1 MADVTT
7 SSQLQRLLDKRLREV
22 ADFEKLYPAL
32 NPMIPT
38 LFRMF
43 DSDAAFEEFYSIGS
57 LPDHQ
62 RFTGKIPFVNRSPG
76 YHIKIEPYE
85 YALGRQLERK
95 FLDDKKYSVFDDE
108 AVALT
113 NSAARTMEKEAS
125 VIFTGAF
132 STAFQFQTNEEGVA
146 LCGSHRTKSGT
157 STATGFSNTGTSAMN
172 KTSVAATKILMRQL
186 RNDVSERIEMSDNF
200 GLLVPD
206 NLADAAYELVN
217 TPKGMDS
224 AEGNV
229 NPQYKRYKVIPY
241 ARLDDSDTNNWY
253 MVNMDLMKKCLIFI
267 NRIKPETKTQVD
279 FHTLVTMISSYM
291 RFGAGTTDWRW
302 IYGHNVT

>member
-22 ADFEKLYPAL
+22 ADFDKIYTDL

-43 DSDAAFEEFYSIGS
+43 DSDVAFEEFYSIGS

-62 RFTGKIPFVNRSPG
+62 RFNGKIPFVNRNPG

-146 LCGSHRTKSGT
+146 LCGAHRTKSGT
-157 STATGFSNTGTSAMN
+157 STATGFSNTGTSAFN
-172 KTSVAATKILMRQL
+172 KTSVAATRILMRQF

-200 GLLVPD
+200 ALVVPD

-217 TPKGMDS
+217 TPKSMDT

-253 MVNMDLMKKCLIFI
+253 MVNLDLMKKHLIFI
-267 NRIKPETKTQVD
+267 NRIKPETKTQID

-291 RFGAGTTDWRW
+291 RFGAGVLDWRW

>member
-22 ADFEKLYPAL
+22 ADFEKLYPNL

-43 DSDAAFEEFYSIGS
+43 DSDAAFEEFYSVGS

-95 FLDDKKYSVFDDE
+95 FLDDKKYPVFDDE

-113 NSAARTMEKEAS
+113 NSAGRTMEKEAS

-157 STATGFSNTGTSAMN
+157 STATGFSNAGTSAMN
-172 KTSVAATKILMRQL
+172 KTSVAATRILMRQF

-200 GLLVPD
+200 ALLVPD

-217 TPKGMDS
+217 TPKGLDTV
-224 AEGNV
+224 EGNV
-229 NPQYKRYKVIPY
+229 NPQYKRYQVIPY
-241 ARLDDSDTNNWY
+241 ARLDDSDTNNWF
-253 MVNMDLMKKCLIFI
+253 MVNMDLMKKMLIFI
-267 NRIKPETKTQVD
+267 NRIKPETKTQID

-302 IYGHNVT
+302 IYGHSVT